1 MFSSAR
7 NAEHRFG
14 AGAHDSACSRQFS
27 RPAKWSRFARAAR
40 NAQCSSCRLRTGCL
54 PAGLS
59 REELEQVDIRLVSL
73 RRKADRGEALFRAAD
88 RFHAV
93 FAVWFGF
100 FKTLI
105 SSTPGM

>member
-1 MFSSAR
+1 MV
-7 NAEHRFG
+7 
-14 AGAHDSACSRQFS
+14 
-27 RPAKWSRFARAAR
+27 
-40 NAQCSSCRLRTGCL
+40 QCSSCHLRTDCL

-59 REELEQVDIRLVSL
+59 REELKHVENRLVSL
-73 RRKADRGEALFRAAD
+73 RRKVDRGEALFRAAD

>member
-1 MFSSAR
+1 
-7 NAEHRFG
+7 
-14 AGAHDSACSRQFS
+14 
-27 RPAKWSRFARAAR
+27 
-40 NAQCSSCRLRTGCL
+40 
-54 PAGLS
+54 
-59 REELEQVDIRLVSL
+59 VSL
-73 RRKADRGEALFRAAD
+73 RRKVDRGEALFRAAD